1 MADKTRYW
9 EDIEI
14 GTVTQLGRATMTKEE
29 IIDFARKFDPQ
40 PFHIDEEAAK
50 KSMFGGL
57 IASGWHTCSVVMRLM
72 VDAIISQS
80 PAASLG
86 SPGVDE
92 VRWLK
97 PVYAGDT
104 ITGRI
109 TVIDKKASKSRPEMG
124 SVFNHNEIFNQKGEL
139 VLTIKGIGLY
149 RRRPAKAG

>member
-1 MADKTRYW
+1 MTDSTKYW

-14 GTVTQLGRATMTKEE
+14 GTVTQLGKVTMTKDE
-29 IIDFARKFDPQ
+29 IIDFARRFDPQ
-40 PFHIDEEAAK
+40 PFHIDEDAAR

-57 IASGWHTCSVVMRLM
+57 IASGWHTCAAVMRLM

-92 VRWLK
+92 IRWLK

-109 TVIDKKASKSRPEMG
+109 TVVDKKASKSRPEMG

-139 VLTIKGIGLY
+139 VMTTKGIGLY
-149 RRRPAKAG
+149 RRRPAGAR